1 MPEPDPLGLDPRRPD
16 ELVSELRV
24 AFPEVHVEGESR
36 ERGTRLAVR
45 SRFGS
50 RLDLDV
56 TYPTDIDTAF
66 DAVRQM
72 LRDEALRDRVA
83 DLLVAEMGGYADVD
97 LGNAPYIL
105 RWLVLAEHVLVT
117 IGDDTAVEPVLK
129 SLSFAVLRSP
139 SRRLKIWRDGA
150 AVLHYDDAN
159 EHRGDSTGLDLTRTS
174 LVDFQAL
181 WLSPHAPVAS
191 IYDPSQPSSS
201 ARSPSVAAAIELM
214 VAYAGGA
221 WLRHPRFAAEVLL
234 TSGGVMIDWPAAN
247 HLSTIDTEAT
257 VQDRAVLAIAC
268 HLSGEVEPDVSLA
281 DALHFVGD
289 ARQLVLESMER
300 VAGAHPDP
308 GGSWPTDC
316 SPSCP

>member
-1 MPEPDPLGLDPRRPD
+1 MFPGV
-16 ELVSELRV
+16 LVEAAAQDRGTHLTIRSRV
-24 AFPEVHVEGESR
+24 
-36 ERGTRLAVR
+36 GTRLER
-45 SRFGS
+45 N
-50 RLDLDV
+50 V
-56 TYPTDIDTAF
+56 TYPSDIDAAAH
-66 DAVRQM
+66 AVRQM
-72 LRDEALRDRVA
+72 LSDEALRDRVA
-83 DLLVAEMGGYADVD
+83 DLLVSELGGYADTG

-105 RWLVLAEHVLVT
+105 RWLVLAERVLVS
-117 IGDDTAVEPVLK
+117 IGDDPSVEPVFK
-129 SLSFAVLRSP
+129 SLSLAVLRSP

-181 WLSPHAPVAS
+181 WLSSHAPGTS
-191 IYDPSQPSSS
+191 IDDPSQLPSS
-201 ARSPSVAAAIELM
+201 ARSPSETAAIELM
-214 VAYAGGA
+214 VEYAGGA
-221 WLRHPRFAAEVLL
+221 LLRHPRFAADVLS
-234 TSGGVMIDWPAAN
+234 SGGGITVDWPAAN
-247 HLSTIDTEAT
+247 HLSTVDTDAT

-289 ARQLVLESMER
+289 ARQLVLESMAR